1 MRYDT
6 ILDAIGNTP
15 MVRLHRLT
23 EPTDAAVWVKLECL
37 NPGGSV
43 KARPALGM
51 IRAALRSGALTEDG
65 AIVEATSGNLGIAL
79 AMIGSALGIR
89 AKIMIDPRTPAPS
102 VRTIA
107 AYGAEPVLVDN
118 SDEHGKYQIPRIQ
131 AAEAV
136 GRTVEGAYVPNQ
148 WDNPANPAAHS
159 ATASEIVD
167 DLDGDVDT
175 IVCTTSSC
183 GQITGIGRW
192 IKQTHPDC
200 RMVAV
205 DGRGST
211 AIGGPMDHH
220 LLVGLGS
227 AFTPGNFDPAT
238 VDEAYWC
245 GDTEAFSTCRLLA
258 SNEGL
263 LLGGSSGAA
272 VFIALA
278 VAQRL
283 GPHHNVVAVAPDG
296 GDRYL
301 DTIYNDTWIR
311 DHDLT
316 LASTTAQLRDRLT
329 GYAPFPG
336 DQLKPWRHYPA
347 GPSTDT

>member
-1 MRYDT
+1 MRYDS

-15 MVRLHRLT
+15 LVRLNRLT
-23 EPTDAAVWVKLECL
+23 EPTDATVWVKLECL

-43 KARPALGM
+43 KARPALAM
-51 IRAALRSGALTEDG
+51 VREALRSGVLTEDG
-65 AIVEATSGNLGIAL
+65 TIVEATSGNLGIAL
-79 AMIGSALGIR
+79 AMIGAALDVPV
-89 AKIMIDPRTPAPS
+89 KIMVDPRTPALS

-107 AYGAEPVLVDN
+107 AYAAEATLVEKP
-118 SDEHGKYQIPRIQ
+118 DEHGKYQIPRIQ

-136 GRTVEGAYVPNQ
+136 AHTVEGAYMPNQ
-148 WDNPANPAAHS
+148 WDNPDNPAAHS
-159 ATASEIVD
+159 ATTASEILG
-167 DLDGDVDT
+167 DLDGDVAA

-183 GQITGIGRW
+183 GQITGIGRR
-192 IKQTHPDC
+192 IKQTRPDC

-211 AIGGPMDHH
+211 AIGGPLGQH

-227 AFTPGNFDPAT
+227 GFTPGNFDPA
-238 VDEAYWC
+238 VIDEAYWC
-245 GDTEAFSTCRLLA
+245 GDTEAFSACRMLA
-258 SNEGL
+258 SKEGL

-301 DTIYNDTWIR
+301 DTIYDDTWIR
-311 DHDLT
+311 DHGLT
-316 LASTTAQLRDRLT
+316 LIPTVAELRDRLT
-329 GYAPFPG
+329 DYTPVCGH
-336 DQLKPWRHYPA
+336 QLEPWRRYPT
-347 GPSTDT
+347 GPTVL

>member
-15 MVRLHRLT
+15 MVRLNRLA

-51 IRAALRSGALTEDG
+51 ILAALRSGALGEDG
-65 AIVEATSGNLGIAL
+65 TIVEATSGNLGIAL
-79 AMIGSALGIR
+79 AMIGSALGVR
-89 AKIMIDPRTPAPS
+89 VKVMIDPRTPASS

-107 AYGAEPVLVDN
+107 AYGAEPTLVEK

-136 GRTVEGAYVPNQ
+136 ARTVEGAYVPNQ
-148 WDNPANPAAHS
+148 WDNPDNPATHS

-167 DLDGDVDT
+167 DLDGHVDA

-183 GQITGIGRW
+183 GQIAGIGRR
-192 IKQTHPDC
+192 IKQTHRDC

-211 AIGGPMDHH
+211 AIGGPMGHH

-258 SNEGL
+258 SSEGL

-278 VAQRL
+278 LAQRL

-301 DTIYNDTWIR
+301 DTIYDDTWIR
-311 DHDLT
+311 DHGIA
-316 LASTTAQLRDRLT
+316 LASTRAQLRERLT
-329 GYAPFPG
+329 DYTPFPG

-347 GPSTDT
+347 GPVP